1 MLYVFLQISST
12 IDQRTEHKI
21 TIHTLL
27 KSQESRSHLS
37 ISQSHDSLEVPGQNT
52 REDIVGGENVGY
64 HRRDNDIENI
74 WLNWKSISS

>member
-37 ISQSHDSLEVPGQNT
+37 ISQSHDSFEVPGQNT